1 MNDDDFQARIKELY
15 QPPKGKFVLVDVPE
29 IRYLAIN
36 GHGDPKATGIDA
48 AMRHLWAIVEQLV
61 PAAKQYLGRSFKYPP
76 LECQFWADQQS
87 LIDAA
92 KDNWHWRVMVVVGNW
107 ASDEVLDQAKN
118 EASNKNPEHVHT
130 IEIENLHEQH
140 CVQIMHV
147 GDYDA
152 IGDICAKLYG
162 EFLPQN
168 NLQPHGYYHEI
179 YLNDPNKTQTGKRK
193 FLIRQ
198 PVKPLS

>member
-15 QPPKGKFVLVDVPE
+15 QPPKNKFVLVDVPE
-29 IRYLAIN
+29 VRYLAIN
-36 GHGDPKATGIDA
+36 GHGDPKTTGIDA
-48 AMRHLWAIVEQLV
+48 AMRHLWAIVEHLV
-61 PAAKQYLGRSFKYPP
+61 PAAKQHFGRSFKYPP
-76 LECQFWADQQS
+76 LECQFWTDQRS
-87 LIDAA
+87 LMDAS

-107 ASDEVLDQAKN
+107 ASGEVLDLAKSN
-118 EASNKNPEHVHT
+118 ASKQNPKSTPSV
-130 IEIENLHEQH
+130 EIENLHEQQ

-162 EFLPQN
+162 EFLPKN

-179 YLNDPNKTQTGKRK
+179 YLNDPNKTPTGKRK
-193 FLIRQ
+193 CLIRQ
-198 PVKPLS
+198 PVRPV